1 MTVLFSEYPRDVPT
15 TTERLLLLLSLL
27 QTRRDWPG
35 GVLAERLGI
44 APRTVRRDVDR
55 LRTMGYRIDA
65 AKGPDGGYRLEAGAE
80 LPPLLFDDE
89 QVLALTAALRAP
101 IAGLEEASARAL
113 ATVRQVLPA
122 RLRPRADAL
131 RFTVAAA
138 PAPAVPPER
147 LVAVAAAVR
156 ASEVLRFAYA
166 EAVRRVEPHHLVA
179 RQGRWY
185 LIGFDLDRDD
195 WRVFRVDRLEP
206 RSPRGARFRR
216 RALPVGSPAEFLEAR
231 FRGGAPGRGGRA
243 AARWCWRRPPPR
255 SCPTRATGGGGP
267 RRRGLPTRPRRL
279 VVGGAR
285 RVVRPVRRSD
295 GRGRAAR
302 AGRRVPRAR
311 GAVRRGGSLT
321 GPRRPSGAATSP
333 STGRSP
339 CCRPPS

>member
-1 MTVLFSEYPRDVPT
+1 M
-15 TTERLLLLLSLL
+15 
-27 QTRRDWPG
+27 
-35 GVLAERLGI
+35 LAERLGDRAAHGASRRRP
-44 APRTVRRDVDR
+44 APQDGLPD
-55 LRTMGYRIDA
+55 DA

-122 RLRPRADAL
+122 RLRLERMRCASRSRRRRPSQS
-131 RFTVAAA
+131 
-138 PAPAVPPER
+138 PER

-216 RALPVGSPAEFLEAR
+216 RALPVRSPAEFLEAR
-231 FRGGAPGRGGRA
+231 FRGGAPGEGWPCRGSVVLEAPAAEVLPYAGDGEVEDLGDAGCRLALGAWRGG
-243 AARWCWRRPPPR
+243 
-255 SCPTRATGGGGP
+255 ATP
-267 RRRGLPTRPRRL
+267 
-279 VVGGAR
+279 
-285 RVVRPVRRSD
+285 RVVRPVRQLRWPGPSRPSWPPRSACSRSGTPRREPD
-295 GRGRAAR
+295 RTAA
-302 AGRRVPRAR
+302 
-311 GAVRRGGSLT
+311 AVRRRYFTEYRALPVLPSAVVT
-321 GPRRPSGAATSP
+321 VSVQQVPRFAGTIHAFT
-333 STGRSP
+333 
-339 CCRPPS
+339 

>member
-1 MTVLFSEYPRDVPT
+1 MVRSSQSCRVDHPVPRRSQEKRTVTVLFSEYPRDVPT

-231 FRGGAPGRGGRA
+231 FRGGAPKEGWPCRGSVVLEAPAAEVLPYAGDGEVEDLGDAGCRLALGAWSWEALAASFGRFDAPMAGAEPPELA
-243 AARWCWRRPPPR
+243 AAF
-255 SCPTRATGGGGP
+255 
-267 RRRGLPTRPRRL
+267 
-279 VVGGAR
+279 VVLAERYAAAGA
-285 RVVRPVRRSD
+285 
-295 GRGRAAR
+295 
-302 AGRRVPRAR
+302 
-311 GAVRRGGSLT
+311 
-321 GPRRPSGAATSP
+321 
-333 STGRSP
+333 
-339 CCRPPS
+339 